1 MFVRCIGTGSN
12 GNSYALYSDNGK
24 ILLLDLG
31 LSKKEI
37 LRSINFKVKDISAA
51 VVTHGHHDHDLS
63 VEDFKRMGIPI
74 WQPYLDGTKSQ
85 YHQFGDFY
93 VQSFEVP
100 HDNVPC
106 VGYFIKANGHKIL
119 YATDFEYISQSF
131 KKVGLNHMLIEC
143 NHMKELV
150 ENDSVNRSHVLRG
163 HSELQTVVE
172 FVEHNKTNALR
183 TVLLCHLS
191 RENADPV
198 EMVEE
203 VQKIAGNGVNVVVA
217 SGNLEIEISKYPF

>member
-31 LSKKEI
+31 LPKKEI
-37 LRSINFKVKDISAA
+37 LRSINFRVKDISAA

-63 VEDFKRMGIPI
+63 VEDFKRMGIPV

-85 YHQFGDFY
+85 HHQFGDFY

-106 VGYFIKANGHKIL
+106 MGYFIKADGQKIL
-119 YATDFEYISQSF
+119 YATDFEYISHSF
-131 KKVGLNHMLIEC
+131 KKLGINHMLIEC

-172 FVEHNKTNALR
+172 FVKHNKTNAMR
-183 TVLLCHLS
+183 TVLMCHLS
-191 RENADPV
+191 RENADPGK
-198 EMVEE
+198 MAEE
-203 VQKIAGNGVNVVVA
+203 VQKVAGNGVKCACVTA
-217 SGNLEIEISKYPF
+217 GNDYELGLYPF

>member
-1 MFVRCIGTGSN
+1 MFVRCIGTGSS
-12 GNSYALYSDNGK
+12 GNSYALYNDNGK

-37 LRSINFKVKDISAA
+37 LKAIDFRVSDISAA

-63 VEDFKRMGIPI
+63 AEDFKRMGIPV

-85 YHQFGDFY
+85 YHHFGDLY

-106 VGYFIKANGHKIL
+106 VGYFIKADGQKIL

-131 KKVGLNHMLIEC
+131 KKVELNHILIEC
-143 NHMKELV
+143 NHIKDLV
-150 ENDSVNRSHVLRG
+150 ESDSANRSHVLRG
-163 HSELQTVVE
+163 HSELHTVVE
-172 FVEHNKTNALR
+172 FVKHNKTNALR
-183 TVLLCHLS
+183 TVMLCHLS
-191 RENADPV
+191 RENADPDK
-198 EMVEE
+198 MVEE
-203 VQKIAGNGVNVVVA
+203 VQMVAGNDVKCACVVA
-217 SGNLEIEISKYPF
+217 GNDYELGLYPF